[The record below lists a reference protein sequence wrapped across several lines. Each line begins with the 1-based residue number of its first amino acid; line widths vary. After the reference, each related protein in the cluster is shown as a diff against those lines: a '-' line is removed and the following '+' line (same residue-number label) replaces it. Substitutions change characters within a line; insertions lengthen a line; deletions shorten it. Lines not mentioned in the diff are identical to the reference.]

1 MTFNPRQRM
10 TAESPLEPF
19 LDAYGAVPAILRED
33 LQGVTEA
40 EATAAPRAGEW
51 SIAQIITHLLAVN
64 AYALQTFAGGSGPKR
79 GVSIMRPVPRQPL
92 GALIE
97 TYRAE
102 HKAVLIAMRSVP
114 VLDWDATWPYRTGE
128 RTGRQLLAQFVR
140 HEYTHLRQVREALQ
154 AVRATGA

>member
-19 LDAYGAVPAILRED
+19 LDAYGAVPAMLRED
-33 LQGVTEA
+33 VQGVTEA

-51 SIAQIITHLLAVN
+51 SVAQIVTHLLAVN

-79 GVSIMRPVPRQPL
+79 GVSLMQPVPRQPL

-97 TYRAE
+97 TYRVE
-102 HKAVLIAMRSVP
+102 HEAVLIAMRSLP
-114 VLDWDATWPYRTGE
+114 VEEWEATWSYRTGE

-140 HEYTHLRQVREALQ
+140 HEYTHLRQVRETLQ
-154 AVRATGA
+154 AVRA

>member
-51 SIAQIITHLLAVN
+51 SIAQIVTHLLVVN
-64 AYALQTFAGGSGPKR
+64 TYALQTFAGGSGPKR
-79 GVSIMRPVPRQPL
+79 GVNMRPVPRQPL

-102 HKAVLIAMRSVP
+102 HEAVLIAMRSLP
-114 VLDWDATWPYRTGE
+114 AEDWDATWRYRTGE
-128 RTGRQLLAQFVR
+128 RRGRQLLAQFVR
-140 HEYTHLRQVREALQ
+140 HEYTHLRQVGEDLQ
-154 AVRATGA
+154 AVRATDA